1 MFKERPM
8 PLASQTRPFDARARQ
23 PRQWPL
29 GVAVFVAAV
38 LNVIVWGGLLSAT
51 RAFLDL

>member
-1 MFKERPM
+1 MVKERPM
-8 PLASQTRPFDARARQ
+8 PPASQTRPFDPRVRR

-38 LNVIVWGGLLSAT
+38 LNVIIWSDLVSVAC
-51 RAFLDL
+51 AFLRL